1 MGAPFV
7 WGNLAKTNSD
17 NTLIDEAIAAAMTSH
32 NNDPESHMADGQAL
46 KSHRAAE
53 IIDHVAESIVNDKI
67 RSNARTYLAIVD
79 PEGDGDYTNLEDAC
93 DYAYTKG
100 SGSIFVKRG
109 TYVPTRDLKLKYG
122 IDIYGEGP
130 SETSIDLSA
139 TTFKALNVSGDGT
152 IVAQP
157 VNHIYYYEGD
167 DRFDWQM
174 DGFTMDDLEGVYMIT
189 SFGEGYIA
197 ISSLYPIK
205 NTFWDF
211 APSDGDEANV
221 VIEPTVTANTN
232 SDVVHVN
239 GWKFCAGLENGA
251 GLLVTCDGSQLGYFD
266 EYLGNGDI
274 RLTANAWDTV
284 VRSRGLA
291 YLGPAGRMSIIQGVS
306 FGCDNNPYI
315 FQVSGDKGRLYV
327 RDAAFYDVAGIFK
340 NDNYI
345 NTEEGKGV
353 VIEDTTFLFTEA
365 PVNLSIAGA
374 TIRNCKLTFPGYSYP
389 VAVGGVN
396 SYFENCNFYGSYG
409 GVTNKL
415 QSVQRDSR
423 FNGCV
428 FNMMFDGDVVKN
440 GTYNGTSPDAYVSFV
455 GCTFVK
461 TTAGSIAFSGNN
473 ILVSGCRF
481 YLSNGSAG
489 LKSTTRYST
498 FTGCQGRATLLPQPT
513 DCIVTANGFWPS
525 MS

>member
-1 MGAPFV
+1 MGQPFV

-17 NTLIDEAIAAAMTSH
+17 NTLIDEAIAAAVTSH
-32 NNDPESHMADGQAL
+32 NNDPDSHLADGQAL
-46 KSHRAAE
+46 QSHRAAA
-53 IIDHVAESIVNDKI
+53 IIDHVAESVVNDKI
-67 RSNARTYLAIVD
+67 KANARTYLAIVD
-79 PEGDGDYTNLEDAC
+79 PEGDGDFTNLEDAC

-100 SGSIFVKRG
+100 SGSIYVKRG
-109 TYVPTRDLKLKYG
+109 TYVPARDLKLKYG

-139 TTFKALNVSGDGT
+139 TTFKALNVSGDGA

-167 DRFDWQM
+167 DRFDWDM
-174 DGFTMDDLEGVYMIT
+174 DGFTIDDLEGVYMIT

-197 ISSLYPIK
+197 IAGVSPIK
-205 NTFWDF
+205 NIFWDF
-211 APSDGDEANV
+211 APSDGDETNV
-221 VIEPTVTANTN
+221 VIEPTVTANVN

-251 GLLVTCDGSQLGYFD
+251 GLLVTCEGSQLGYFD

-274 RLTANAWDTV
+274 RLTENAWDTV
-284 VRSRGLA
+284 VRSRSLA

-340 NDNYI
+340 NDNYY
-345 NTEEGKGV
+345 NTQEGKGV
-353 VIEDTTFLFTEA
+353 VIEDTTFLFREA
-365 PVNLSIAGA
+365 QVNLSIAGA
-374 TIRNCKLTFPGYSYP
+374 TIRNCELSFPGNSYP
-389 VAVGGVN
+389 VAVGGVD
-396 SYFENCNFYGSYG
+396 SYFENCNFNGSVG

-415 QSVQRDSR
+415 ISVQRDSR

-428 FNMMFDGDVVKN
+428 FTGMTN
-440 GTYNGTSPDAYVSFV
+440 GNIINNGSYSASLANAYVLFV
-455 GCTFVK
+455 GCTFKVG
-461 TTAGSIAFSGNN
+461 TNMPCIFNGNN
-473 ILVSGCRF
+473 IIVTGCRF
-481 YLSNGSAG
+481 YTAGANIGLST
-489 LKSTTRYST
+489 TTRYST
-498 FTGCQGRATLLPQPT
+498 FTGCQGRGVLLAQPSN
-513 DCIVTANGFWPS
+513 CIVTANGFWSS